1 MAVTILDDTISSDRT
16 AHTARLAPGEQH
28 VWEVSWLPG
37 RRMNR
42 NTAVTAMTL
51 AEVAGPGD
59 THAGDRL
66 WGHIQGW
73 AAELGMTAPDALARA
88 ATPPGRADAGLSALR
103 ADPEAAG

>member
-1 MAVTILDDTISSDRT
+1 MALTILDGSISSDCT
-16 AHTARLAPGEQH
+16 EHAARLAPGEQH
-28 VWEVSWLPG
+28 AWEVSWLPG

-42 NTAVTAMTL
+42 NAAITAMTL
-51 AEVAGPGD
+51 AEVAGSGD
-59 THAGDRL
+59 MRAGHRL

-88 ATPPGRADAGLSALR
+88 ATPPGRADAGNSALP